1 LTSARDRHLID
12 DIMTGLAVV
21 LVCALLQ
28 TGTQGLAAAEARRA
42 ERHNREGWR
51 HLDSGDHE
59 EAAREFAAAVRLNE
73 RYADA
78 LHGLGKAQMALKQ
91 YAAAVEAYERC
102 RAVYQA
108 SGSAAAETRTASNR
122 MREHQI
128 RELQQRLS
136 DLQTQPQQLTTASL
150 RDEIRELQRQI
161 RDLEHTRERGD
172 LVEPAGAVPAF
183 LSLALGSA
191 YFRTSQLPAAE
202 KMFLEAIASQP
213 KFGEAHSNL
222 ALVLLVTGRP
232 QDAARHVRLA
242 EEAGFRVNPEL
253 KRRIAEAGGVGP

>member
-1 LTSARDRHLID
+1 VHI
-12 DIMTGLAVV
+12 LAVV
-21 LVCALLQ
+21 VACALLQ
-28 TGTQGLAAAEARRA
+28 TGVQGPPTAEARRA
-42 ERHNREGWR
+42 ERHNRDGWR
-51 HLDSGDHE
+51 HLDAGNFE
-59 EAAREFAAAVRLNE
+59 KAAQEFAAAVRLNQHF
-73 RYADA
+73 ADA
-78 LHGLGKAQMALKQ
+78 LHGLGKAQMGLKQ

-102 RAVYQA
+102 RAVYEV

-128 RELQQRLS
+128 RELQQRLFE
-136 DLQTQPQQLTTASL
+136 LQTQPQQLTTASL

-161 RDLEHTRERGD
+161 RDLEHSRERGD
-172 LVEPAGAVPAF
+172 LVAPPGAVPAF

-191 YFRTSQLPAAE
+191 YFRTNQLQAAE
-202 KMFLEAIASQP
+202 KMFEEAIASQP